1 MLFNET
7 KTTTTSEAHT
17 VLYIEDEEL
26 TARRVKRELGKL
38 GYRLDHCKSW
48 EKAQKFLEDRGST
61 YDAAIVDIELEGSM
75 LDGIDVAGIL
85 NAKFGM
91 PILVVTSHS
100 DDKNQA
106 RLTALPRAGYITK
119 PASTEQI
126 EASLRRLLSIHTD
139 QVPSHPLLE
148 STGRVLSKKRIAAPL
163 VNFVASHTERFPF
176 DDLLYIEADKGE
188 VLVHTKEGK
197 VRPVSMGMDKIL
209 KFFKRDDLIRVHK
222 SFAVPYHAIRKV
234 FYREVELINGKKIRV
249 GDRYRE
255 GLK

>member
-1 MLFNET
+1 MAFNET
-7 KTTTTSEAHT
+7 ETTKRSDAHT

-48 EKAQKFLEDRGST
+48 EGAEKLLDDRGST
-61 YDAAIVDIELEGSM
+61 YDAAIIDIELEGSI

-85 NAKFGM
+85 NARFGM
-91 PILVVTSHS
+91 PILAVTSHS
-100 DDKNQA
+100 DDKIQA

-126 EASLRRLLSIHTD
+126 EASLRRLLSLQTSLATAPRTTEGEV
-139 QVPSHPLLE
+139 QL
-148 STGRVLSKKRIAAPL
+148 LSKKRIEAPL

-255 GLK
+255 GLR

>member
-1 MLFNET
+1 
-7 KTTTTSEAHT
+7 
-17 VLYIEDEEL
+17 
-26 TARRVKRELGKL
+26 
-38 GYRLDHCKSW
+38 
-48 EKAQKFLEDRGST
+48 
-61 YDAAIVDIELEGSM
+61 M

-85 NAKFGM
+85 SAKFGM

-100 DDKNQA
+100 DNKTQA
-106 RLTALPRAGYITK
+106 RLTALPNAGYITK

-126 EASLRRLLSIHTD
+126 EASLRRLLSLQTGHSPTP
-139 QVPSHPLLE
+139 VPTEDEGLL
-148 STGRVLSKKRIAAPL
+148 LSKKRIEAPL

-176 DDLLYIEADKGE
+176 DELLYIEADKGE

-234 FYREVELINGKKIRV
+234 FYREVELINGKKIRI

-255 GLK
+255 GLR